1 MFFSIMMDELHGE
14 LSNWGTEDFDY
25 SKVHQE
31 LRDSFTDY
39 VEELWRHLNR

>member
-1 MFFSIMMDELHGE
+1 MMDELHGD

-25 SKVHQE
+25 SKVHKE

-39 VEELWRHLNR
+39 VEELWRHLKK